1 MEDTGKS
8 EAERLAEIEEW
19 QAFRGEVDAWAF
31 DEIESRLR
39 NLRLKLHESDPPP
52 TIAGIRTEVEDLQAV
67 MYRRHKR
74 LRLYQRQVRSS
85 TRNNQ

>member
-1 MEDTGKS
+1 MEDAGKS

-19 QAFRGEVDAWAF
+19 QAFRSEVDAWAF

-39 NLRLKLHESDPPP
+39 DLRLKLHESDPPASR
-52 TIAGIRTEVEDLQAV
+52 AGIRSDVEDLQAV

-74 LRLYQRQVRSS
+74 LRLYERQVRLS
-85 TRNNQ
+85 TNRV